1 MTIEFWLIGILWVL
15 FIWKMAHTDSVIGDL
30 KLEIEMLNANKKDL
44 IEELRELRKDTA
56 EIDSMKFDIELL
68 TNDKNDLFER
78 LSEVESSYQ

>member
-1 MTIEFWLIGILWVL
+1 MTIEFWLIGILWVV

-30 KLEIEMLNANKKDL
+30 KLEIKMLTTDKKDL
-44 IEELRELRKDTA
+44 IGELRELRKDTA

-78 LSEVESSYQ
+78 LSEVESS